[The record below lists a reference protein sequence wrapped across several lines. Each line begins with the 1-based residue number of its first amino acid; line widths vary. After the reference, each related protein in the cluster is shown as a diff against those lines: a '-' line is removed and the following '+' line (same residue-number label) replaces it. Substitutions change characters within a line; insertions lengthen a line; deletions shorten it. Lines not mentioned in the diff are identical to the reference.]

1 MRMPPDDMDDHEDAA
16 PSEEIL
22 RRLVSALNRRD
33 LDAAMSFFAD
43 DCVFETPRGRRPWGR
58 RLRGIE
64 NVRQAFGAQIG
75 RIPDARYVEDE
86 HLVCGNHGYSEWTLI
101 GTKPNGE
108 AVEFRG
114 CDVWEFREGKIVRRS
129 SYWKFLGERSPG
141 LAQPPPAAGPIYS

>member
-1 MRMPPDDMDDHEDAA
+1 MRTATDDMDDHEDAA

-33 LDAAMSFFAD
+33 LDTVMSFFAN

-58 RLRGIE
+58 RLHGIE
-64 NVRQAFGAQIG
+64 NVREAFAAQIG

-86 HLVCGNHGYSEWTLI
+86 HLVCGNHGCSEWTLI